1 MAALMNEPGSGGD
14 ALVRSGL
21 VRSGGGGGRVG
32 IVRALVCFVIRR
44 GIAAAGRRREDAH
57 VPCAHGP
64 RS

>member
-14 ALVRSGL
+14 AL